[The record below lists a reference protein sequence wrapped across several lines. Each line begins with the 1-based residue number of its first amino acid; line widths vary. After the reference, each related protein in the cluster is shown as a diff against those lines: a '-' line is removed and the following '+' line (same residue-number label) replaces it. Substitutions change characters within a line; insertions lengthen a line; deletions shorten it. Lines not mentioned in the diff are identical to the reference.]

1 MGEKEFQLIRNE
13 IEKKIEKAKAVYA
26 QVSDKKSKRIYTCDN
41 YAEDEKKL
49 AGHIYDYPE
58 ILTFQDVNGNNILM
72 DMIGKWCFESWGFGH
87 IANYCLTDPRFKDI
101 RPICLT
107 QQNNNGEN
115 VAVVALHS
123 GDKGFFDLATKE
135 PKAKEQVVEYLTKH
149 KMFDALEKYTKS
161 LQDSESSEK
170 E

>member
-13 IEKKIEKAKAVYA
+13 IEKKIKEAKAIYA
-26 QVSDKKSKRIYTCDN
+26 KESDRQNKRIYMSKN
-41 YAEDEKKL
+41 YAENEKEL
-49 AGHIYDYPE
+49 AGHIYDHPE

-72 DMIGKWCFESWGFGH
+72 DMIGKWCFESWGFGNL
-87 IANYCLTDPRFKDI
+87 ATYCLRDSRFEKY
-101 RPICLT
+101 RPIFLT
-107 QQNNNGEN
+107 QLNNNGEN
-115 VAVVALHS
+115 VAIVSLLS
-123 GDKGFFDLATKE
+123 GDKNFFELATND
-135 PKAKEQVVEYLTKH
+135 PKSKEQVKEYLTKH